1 VVALEV
7 ALPVLGAVV
16 AAGFVVSALQSAL
29 RQSDPTVSVVPRLL
43 AAGGALLIFGGW
55 MMAVLSGFVVRL
67 WSSVPEMMR

>member
-1 VVALEV
+1 MVALEV

>member
-1 VVALEV
+1 M

>member
-1 VVALEV
+1 MALEV